1 MNPEQVTEY
10 EKAKRLA
17 EDSKWRDAA
26 AIFLDLRN
34 QIDNDELSLW
44 TARSLYNSEQ
54 YKLAYQ
60 VAAQSPQAFKNNLK
74 LLVEIGLKAQ
84 HFISTRAMLLRQP
97 QEKIEELLPLIEAA
111 ENQYEDEF
119 KETIQNRLRSFYHL
133 GDYPL
138 AEQRKRLLVADQLP
152 LQEFLIGA
160 KFLLRD
166 PFTQQFVK
174 ADILNILQQ
183 VRCPENVTM
192 LCIDRKEHQVIPADL
207 PTAYQ
212 NPIII
217 ECQEILTDKLA
228 QSDPQILRAL
238 QMQLDLQATLL
249 NPLIKKIVTDPQ
261 EWVNVM
267 YNRATTGEYSGE
279 NQDIIHWQQELNNL
293 IDKLQ

>member
-1 MNPEQVTEY
+1 M
-10 EKAKRLA
+10 
-17 EDSKWRDAA
+17 
-26 AIFLDLRN
+26 
-34 QIDNDELSLW
+34 
-44 TARSLYNSEQ
+44 
-54 YKLAYQ
+54 
-60 VAAQSPQAFKNNLK
+60 
-74 LLVEIGLKAQ
+74 
-84 HFISTRAMLLRQP
+84 
-97 QEKIEELLPLIEAA
+97 
-111 ENQYEDEF
+111 
-119 KETIQNRLRSFYHL
+119 
-133 GDYPL
+133 
-138 AEQRKRLLVADQLP
+138 
-152 LQEFLIGA
+152 
-160 KFLLRD
+160 RD

-192 LCIDRKEHQVIPADL
+192 LCIDSKEHQVIPADL

-217 ECQEILTDKLA
+217 KCQKILTDKLA

-238 QMQLDLQATLL
+238 QMQLDLQAILL
-249 NPLIKKIVTDPQ
+249 NPLIEKIVTDPQ

>member
-238 QMQLDLQATLL
+238 QMQLDLQAILL

-279 NQDIIHWQQELNNL
+279 NKDIIHWQQELNNL